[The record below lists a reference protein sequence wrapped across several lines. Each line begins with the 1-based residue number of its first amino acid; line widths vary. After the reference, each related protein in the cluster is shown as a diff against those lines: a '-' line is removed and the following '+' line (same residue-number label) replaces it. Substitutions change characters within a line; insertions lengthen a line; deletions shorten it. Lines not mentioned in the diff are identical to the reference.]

1 MNWLH
6 SKFNGLKEDV
16 EKMDAFVLAYS
27 GGVDSTFLLK
37 VGYDVLNKNV
47 LAVTAQSRI
56 HPDAELR
63 ESAALAKS
71 IGVKHKIIRTDELND
86 YNFASNPPNRCY
98 FCKRE
103 LFTKLTDIAKKKI

>member
-6 SKFNGLKEDV
+6 TKFNRLKENV
-16 EKMDAFVLAYS
+16 GNMGAFVLAYS

-47 LAVTAQSRI
+47 LTVTAKSRI
-56 HPDAELR
+56 HPDVELR
-63 ESAALAKS
+63 EATALAKF
-71 IGVKHKIIRTDELND
+71 IGARHKIIRTDELND
-86 YNFASNPPNRCY
+86 YNFVSNHPNRCY

-103 LFTKLTDIAKKKI
+103 LFTRLTDIAKKKI

>member
-6 SKFNGLKEDV
+6 SKFNRLKGDV
-16 EKMDAFVLAYS
+16 EKMGVLVLAYS

-47 LAVTAQSRI
+47 LAITAQSGI

-63 ESAALAKS
+63 KATAFAKS
-71 IGVKHKIIRTDELND
+71 IGARHKVIRTDELND
-86 YNFASNPPNRCY
+86 CNFVSNPPDRCY
-98 FCKRE
+98 FCKKD
-103 LFTKLTDIAKKKI
+103 LFAKLTDIAKKKI

>member
-6 SKFNGLKEDV
+6 TKFNRLKENV
-16 EKMDAFVLAYS
+16 GNMGAFVLAYS

-47 LAVTAQSRI
+47 LAVTAKSRI

-63 ESAALAKS
+63 GATAFAKS
-71 IGVKHKIIRTDELND
+71 VGARHKIIRTDEMSD
-86 YNFASNPPNRCY
+86 YNFVSNPPNRCY
-98 FCKRE
+98 FCKKE